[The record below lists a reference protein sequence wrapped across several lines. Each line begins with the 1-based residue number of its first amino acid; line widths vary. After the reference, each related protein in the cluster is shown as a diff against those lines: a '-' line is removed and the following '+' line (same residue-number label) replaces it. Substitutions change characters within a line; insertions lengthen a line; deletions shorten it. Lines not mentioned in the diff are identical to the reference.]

1 MDPLAELPGADHFEL
16 LLAREELRR
25 SRTGEA
31 LAISILDLDGMRA
44 VNAKHGAAAGTE
56 VLRRCAE
63 CLVRTLRAVDD
74 IARTGP
80 DEFSVLLH
88 ATDARGAGTWATR
101 FEDALDV
108 SAREH
113 PAAPITCS
121 LGIADSSEEPTL
133 MEVAAR
139 ARRRMEVV
147 RSVRRQR
154 QAREGGA

>member
-1 MDPLAELPGADHFEL
+1 
-16 LLAREELRR
+16 
-25 SRTGEA
+25 
-31 LAISILDLDGMRA
+31 
-44 VNAKHGAAAGTE
+44 
-56 VLRRCAE
+56 
-63 CLVRTLRAVDD
+63 
-74 IARTGP
+74 
-80 DEFSVLLH
+80 
-88 ATDARGAGTWATR
+88 
-101 FEDALDV
+101 V

-121 LGIADSSEEPTL
+121 LGIADSTEEPTL

>member
-25 SRTGEA
+25 ARTGEA
-31 LAISILDLDGMRA
+31 LAVSILDLDGMRA
-44 VNAKHGAAAGTE
+44 VNAEHGAAAGTE
-56 VLRRCAE
+56 LLRRCAE

-88 ATDARGAGTWATR
+88 ATNAKGAGCWASR
-101 FEDALDV
+101 FEDSLEAA
-108 SAREH
+108 AREH

-121 LGIADSSEEPTL
+121 LGIADSTEEPTL

-139 ARRRMEVV
+139 ARRRMEVI
-147 RSVRRQR
+147 RNVRRQR
-154 QAREGGA
+154 RARESET